1 MKKTIALFST
11 ALLSSSLSYAE
22 SLQCPQS
29 YDIFNQN
36 VAASKHLMEAG
47 DSDAFFALARKN
59 AYSQLFQSLHP
70 NQVFVRDEWI
80 DEKEYEEEQK
90 SFIQL
95 LAQQPKDYQLIHIK
109 YKLPK
114 VNFMADIGEVCVIPT
129 QEMVRYEGE
138 IFKSR
143 YDTVYV
149 RNTLDN
155 HWRGYVY
162 NGTEAA
168 EDLSLFFP
176 NILKQLKLS
185 KRLINGMNMAEFQQF
200 KYLKYIKQHNL
211 PMSDGLNDYV
221 QQEYLKAKQRLKANG
236 H

>member
-1 MKKTIALFST
+1 MKKIIALSST

-22 SLQCPQS
+22 TLQCPQS

-36 VAASKHLMEAG
+36 VALSKRLMEAG
-47 DSDAFFALARKN
+47 DTDAYFELSKKN
-59 AYSQLFQSLHP
+59 TYSRLFQSFHP
-70 NQVFVRDEWI
+70 NKVFIRDEWI

-114 VNFMADIGEVCVIPT
+114 VNFMADMGEICVIPT

-143 YDTVYV
+143 YDTVFV

-168 EDLSLFFP
+168 EVLNMFFP
-176 NILKQLKLS
+176 DILQQLNLS
-185 KRLINGMNMAEFQQF
+185 KRQINGMNMAEFQQF
-200 KYLKYIKQHNL
+200 KYLKYIKQQNL
-211 PMSDGLNDYV
+211 PMSDGLNAYV
-221 QQEYLKAKQRLKANG
+221 QQEYLKAKQRLNANG